1 MCGLK
6 EGGAGQEPG
15 RAEKGEE
22 EARWSLHPEPNREQV
37 SGSPWWTS
45 EYTDTSAKEEAG
57 CDGLFYASTGLGYD
71 AQLLGQ
77 NQFRC
82 CYKGTFQI

>member
-15 RAEKGEE
+15 RAEMGEE

-37 SGSPWWTS
+37 SGSP
-45 EYTDTSAKEEAG
+45 
-57 CDGLFYASTGLGYD
+57 CGLLNTQTLQQKKKDVMVYFMHQFGKVLVPST
-71 AQLLGQ
+71 
-77 NQFRC
+77 
-82 CYKGTFQI
+82 

>member
-15 RAEKGEE
+15 GAEKGEE
-22 EARWSLHPEPNREQV
+22 EARWSLDPEPIREQV

-45 EYTDTSAKEEAG
+45 EYTDTSSKEEPG
-57 CDGLFYASTGLGYD
+57 CDGLFYASIWQGLV
-71 AQLLGQ
+71 AQLFDHTEVSNFL
-77 NQFRC
+77 
-82 CYKGTFQI
+82 